1 MKYEFLTI
9 FAVIALLGGF
19 GAPLSAEED
28 GAGEDERALA
38 LIDALVKDVQEMRG
52 LEFREPFARK
62 LISSSEI
69 PAMLREKLA
78 EELPPE
84 KLAKMNKLYSRL
96 GFIAPGVDLAEV
108 VTQLLEAGAAGFYDP
123 EAKTLY
129 LVRGFSVSGAQPV
142 LFHELVH
149 ALEDQHYGLHS
160 FRDRVKDHGDRA
172 AAMMGVVEG
181 SAQGLMNRWLAAR
194 PEIAKALREEEMKKG
209 LAQAQKILSVPT
221 VIVAGMAIY
230 PYGNGPVFVN
240 AATGNDPR
248 KAGDLFTNMPQST
261 EQILHPEK
269 YAKTPDVPQE
279 VSVGDVAAVLPEGW
293 AADFSD
299 TIGEMQIGLLLNE
312 FAGGP
317 PAMKLVRVINPFTQ
331 VLSFQGAAATAAAG
345 WDGDRIVS
353 YFSKDGQ
360 VGFVWPSVWD
370 SERDATEFADA
381 YRAGLTYKWQELRLT
396 PETAI
401 VDRRGDKVMIV
412 EGFPAEVMSR
422 ILESAW
428 EGTVFDVPFAPDGG
442 ENEPAETEPAEDVPG
457 DDNGE

>member
-1 MKYEFLTI
+1 MKYEFLTVL
-9 FAVIALLGGF
+9 AVVVILGGS
-19 GAPLSAEED
+19 GAPLLAEED
-28 GAGEDERALA
+28 VAGEDERALA
-38 LIDALVKDVQEMRG
+38 MVDALVKDVEEMRG
-52 LEFREPFARK
+52 LGFREPFARK

-69 PAMLREKLA
+69 PALLREKMA

-84 KLAKMNKLYSRL
+84 KLAKLNKLYSRL

-123 EAKTLY
+123 ESKTLY
-129 LVRGFSVSGAQPV
+129 LVRGFSASGAQPV

-160 FRDRVKDHGDRA
+160 LGVRLKDHGDRA
-172 AAMMGVVEG
+172 AAMMGLVEG

-194 PEIAKALREEEMKKG
+194 PDVAKAFREEEMKKG
-209 LAQAQKILSVPT
+209 AAQAQKILSVPA
-221 VIVAGMAIY
+221 VIVAVMGIY

-248 KAGDLFTNMPQST
+248 KAGDLFANLPQST
-261 EQILHPEK
+261 EQVLHPEK
-269 YAKTPDVPQE
+269 YAKTPDAPQE
-279 VSVGDVAAVLPEGW
+279 VSVADLAAVLPEGW
-293 AADFSD
+293 VVDFSD
-299 TIGEMQIGLLLNE
+299 TIGEMQVGLLLNE

-360 VGFVWPSVWD
+360 VGFVWSSVWD

-381 YRAGLTYKWQELRLT
+381 YRAGLPYKWKELKLT

-422 ILESAW
+422 ILEAAW
-428 EGTVFDVPFAPDGG
+428 ERTVFGVPFAPAAA
-442 ENEPAETEPAEDVPG
+442 ENRPAEEEPAESIPG
-457 DDNGE
+457 DDPEK